1 MSDRVGEWVSEWVSE
16 CAGAIAFGFD
26 FTCGNSEVE
35 RRFGLRG
42 KRRWGECVC
51 VFEVRACLCPHPGG
65 GSMFKVEVV
74 LLDVKEGTRS
84 RRQPH

>member
-1 MSDRVGEWVSEWVSE
+1 MSEWELSPLGSISHVVTARLSADLD
-16 CAGAIAFGFD
+16 CGVNGAGA
-26 FTCGNSEVE
+26 S
-35 RRFGLRG
+35 
-42 KRRWGECVC
+42 VC